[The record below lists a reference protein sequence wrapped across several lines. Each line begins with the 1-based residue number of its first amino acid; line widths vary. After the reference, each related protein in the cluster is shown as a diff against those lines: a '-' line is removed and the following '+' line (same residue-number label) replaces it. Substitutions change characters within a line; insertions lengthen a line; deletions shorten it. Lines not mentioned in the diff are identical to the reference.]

1 MPSVIKLSENK
12 PVYMLNK
19 KPGFTLTV
27 DKGIFYPYVKCRRIN
42 TILLSFLSTYL
53 FVVGIYILDEHKEM
67 YLLKIMAIKT
77 MYCMIHPFFV
87 LQTKNPLTN
96 L

>member
-1 MPSVIKLSENK
+1 MTSIIKLSENR

-27 DKGIFYPYVKCRRIN
+27 DKGILYPYVKCRRIN
-42 TILLSFLSTYL
+42 TILLYFLSTFL
-53 FVVGIYILDEHKEM
+53 FVMGIYILDEYKEM

-87 LQTKNPLTN
+87 PQTKKPLTN